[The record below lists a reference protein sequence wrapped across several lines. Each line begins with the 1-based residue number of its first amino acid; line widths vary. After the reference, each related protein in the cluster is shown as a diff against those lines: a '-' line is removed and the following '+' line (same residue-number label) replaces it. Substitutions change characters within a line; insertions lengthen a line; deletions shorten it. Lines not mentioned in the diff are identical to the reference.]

1 MEISGF
7 KKTTSLYGYIFKS
20 AKYLRSHLFLSV
32 QFRPGISKS
41 VKYLRSHLF
50 LSVQFRR
57 GISKSAKYLRSH
69 LFLSVQFRYV
79 HIYVG
84 TVSAVR

>member
-1 MEISGF
+1 MEISCF
-7 KKTTSLYGYIFKS
+7 KKTTSLYGYISKS
-20 AKYLRSHLFLSV
+20 AKY
-32 QFRPGISKS
+32 SKS

-57 GISKSAKYLRSH
+57 GISKSVKYLRSH